1 MFAVWKIY
9 MENYK
14 VNISKDGTGG
24 VSRLS
29 RELIKY
35 AKNNINMNFLF
46 NMNKCPN
53 TKQLFHFLKRFNR
66 NF

>member
-1 MFAVWKIY
+1 

-14 VNISKDGTGG
+14 DNIFKDGTGG

-35 AKNNINMNFLF
+35 ANNNINMNYLF

-53 TKQLFHFLKRFNR
+53 INQLFHFLKKYNQ
-66 NF
+66 NL